1 MAQQQSS
8 SGVVAGVI
16 TILGL
21 GLVWVVVAA
30 NFPSQEE
37 LSAAAVP
44 PETRPATRPSSPVPT
59 SPELD
64 LTIPG
69 APPVSSAA
77 VGPRQDEERPFDSRV
92 DVPAVMRLNPR
103 AEQVAKLRCAAEI
116 EQLCPEFPD
125 GSGRTRCLEQRAKQL
140 SPSCQSQVRERFVK
154 WKEDRHRMMAACDED
169 VARFCRP
176 VTPGGGQI
184 LQCLQSHAPEVTDRC
199 YETLPKGTV
208 YFK

>member
-8 SGVVAGVI
+8 SGIVAGAI

-21 GLVWVVVAA
+21 GLVWVTVAA

-44 PETRPATRPSSPVPT
+44 AETRPAVRPSSPAPAP
-59 SPELD
+59 PELD
-64 LTIPG
+64 LTIPTSPPIPSEG
-69 APPVSSAA
+69 ARS
-77 VGPRQDEERPFDSRV
+77 RQDNERSSDSRV
-92 DVPAVMRLNPR
+92 AAPAVTRLNPR
-103 AEQVAKLRCAAEI
+103 AVQVAKLRCDAEI
-116 EQLCPEFPD
+116 EQLCPDSPD

-140 SPSCQSQVRERFVK
+140 SPQCQSQVRERFVK

-169 VARFCRP
+169 VARFCSD
-176 VTPGGGQI
+176 VKPGGGQI
-184 LQCLQSHAPEVTDRC
+184 LQCLQSHTPEVSDRC

>member
-8 SGVVAGVI
+8 TGLVAGVI

-44 PETRPATRPSSPVPT
+44 PETRSSARPSFPVPAP
-59 SPELD
+59 SELD

-77 VGPRQDEERPFDSRV
+77 VGPRQDEERSSDSRV
-92 DVPAVMRLNPR
+92 DVPVVMRLNPR
-103 AEQVAKLRCAAEI
+103 AEQVAKLRCEAEI
-116 EQLCPEFPD
+116 EQLCPESPD

-169 VARFCRP
+169 VARFCGS